1 MVKILNFKEQD
12 GERNMKSHTKK
23 ESLITNKENIPAN
36 IKHSPQRRPH
46 DKGDKVVTRHPGD
59 LLEIGMR
66 VRALG
71 VGHYILGN
79 KSLFEA
85 EMASR
90 LPLRMALFSLL
101 ACCDSKGRFCWQ
113 PRRLKLFL
121 LPFDDVDIVEVLEA
135 LCACGFIEK
144 YEEEGKPYGYVA
156 LADVES

>member
-1 MVKILNFKEQD
+1 MKILNFKRQD
-12 GERNMKSHTKK
+12 GERKMKGRAKK
-23 ESLITNKENIPAN
+23 ESFVTNKEDIQAK
-36 IKHSPQRRPH
+36 IKVSSQKRQHN
-46 DKGDKVVTRHPGD
+46 KKDKVVTKHPGD
-59 LLEIGMR
+59 LLEIGFR

-71 VGHYILGN
+71 VGHYLLGN
-79 KSLFEA
+79 KNLFEA

-101 ACCDSKGRFCWQ
+101 VCCDSKGRFCWQ

-144 YEEEGKPYGYVA
+144 YEEEGKLYGYIA